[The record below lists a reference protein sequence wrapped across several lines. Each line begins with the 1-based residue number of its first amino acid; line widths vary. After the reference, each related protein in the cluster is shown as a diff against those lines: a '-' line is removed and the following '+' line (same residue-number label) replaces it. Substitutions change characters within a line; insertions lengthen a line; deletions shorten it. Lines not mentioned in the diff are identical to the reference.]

1 LQIFYNF
8 QGTELILIRLKIVQA
23 KYLSISNL
31 NHRLSFSKGLAM
43 KLRTVLSAFILLFL
57 SYQAQAF
64 QSSPAAAL
72 SKTSDIK
79 SATAKTT
86 LTLPIE
92 KTQPVRIAKT
102 DKPPIIDGKLD
113 EDIWKTATVFKEF
126 YQTQPG
132 DNIAPSQKT
141 EALMAYDSK
150 TLYLAF
156 RAYDEQG
163 KVRVTVPKRD
173 QVFDDDNVTIMIDT
187 FNDKRKAYE
196 FVFNPLGVQ
205 ADAIF
210 TEGNGEDFSV
220 DLVMESKGL
229 VDNDGYTVEVAIP
242 FKSMRYVAGKDK
254 IWGINFYRRIQ
265 RFDREQNSWM
275 PLSRDKSSLLSQFG
289 QITGLEG
296 ISTAR
301 TFEVIP
307 SITLSESG
315 NLTRT
320 LSQAAISG
328 NPLLR
333 DPGRMVNQPINS
345 DLGVSLKFGITP
357 TITLDAT
364 ANPDFAQVE
373 ADAPVVTANQ
383 RFPIFFSEK
392 RPFFLEGI
400 DIFQTPIQ
408 AVHTRAIVDPDY
420 AVKLTGKQGRTTF
433 GLLLASDN
441 APGNYSEEERNDPDA
456 LPNIQ
461 RFLDK
466 NAYIGVLRLKRDIG
480 KESSLG
486 MIATTY
492 DFIEQHNRLG
502 GVDGRFRLDKQT
514 TFSFQALGTSSR
526 RYFYDADEDNSL
538 YRTGNALAYSWN
550 LDKTGR
556 NFGYQLSGE
565 GKTRDYRADVGF
577 YGRTN
582 FNYNNLFMR
591 YSSNPKAKAKFIS
604 WRAFTFNG
612 IGYDWQGRTNSVEHG
627 DNIAFNFAKQIFF
640 NVGYNDFYERVFE
653 GEFGAK
659 RTATRQ
665 GAFSGNDPERS
676 LHGRSLFSN
685 FNMNP
690 SKKYSIGLF
699 AGHRWNIFDFDFG
712 AGPKFPR
719 VSPAA
724 LLNPDAPLDPGAAN
738 TFDLG
743 VSVSY
748 QPTNALKTSLD
759 YNRNRYTRNDTGRI
773 VFIDNIYSS
782 LTTYQ
787 FTRFLFARARV
798 DYDSL
803 ASSIRGQYLFGWT
816 PNPGTAFY
824 AGYNDATNYNGYSN
838 FTGHYEPG
846 FRRQGRT
853 FFIKTSYLFRKGN

>member
-1 LQIFYNF
+1 MK
-8 QGTELILIRLKIVQA
+8 R
-23 KYLSISNL
+23 
-31 NHRLSFSKGLAM
+31 SFFLA
-43 KLRTVLSAFILLFL
+43 VPFLLFL
-57 SYQAQAF
+57 PLHTQAF
-64 QSSPAAAL
+64 QASPAL
-72 SKTSDIK
+72 SKNTDLQPPATKTS
-79 SATAKTT
+79 
-86 LTLPIE
+86 LPVE
-92 KTQPVRIAKT
+92 KTQPVRLAKVEQ
-102 DKPPIIDGKLD
+102 PPVIDGKLD
-113 EDIWKTATVFKEF
+113 EEMWKSAALFKDF
-126 YQTQPG
+126 YQVQPG

-141 EALMAYDSK
+141 EVRMAYDSK
-150 TLYLAF
+150 TLYIAF
-156 RAYDEQG
+156 RAYDEVG
-163 KVRVTVPKRD
+163 KVRATVPKRD
-173 QVFDDDNVTIMIDT
+173 EAYVDDNVQVFLDT
-187 FNDKRKAYE
+187 LDDKRKAYE
-196 FVFNPLGVQ
+196 FIFNPYGVQ

-210 TEGNGEDFSV
+210 TEGSGEDFSV
-220 DLVMESKGL
+220 DIVMESKGL
-229 VDNDGYTVEVAIP
+229 IDNEGYTVEIAIP
-242 FKSMRYVAGKDK
+242 FKSLRYVAGKDK
-254 IWGINFYRRIQ
+254 VWGVNFYRRVH
-265 RFDREQNSWM
+265 RLDREYNSWM
-275 PLSRDKSSLLSQFG
+275 PISRDKAGLLSQFG

-296 ISTAR
+296 ISTER

-307 SITLSESG
+307 SLTLSESG
-315 NLTRT
+315 SLFRT
-320 LSQAAISG
+320 LSQAAISN
-328 NPLLR
+328 NPALR
-333 DPGRMVNQPINS
+333 DFGRMVNQPVRS

-364 ANPDFAQVE
+364 VNPDFAQVE

-383 RFPIFFSEK
+383 RFPIYFSEK

-420 AVKLTGKQGRTTF
+420 AVKLTGKQGRNTF

-441 APGNYSEEERNDPDA
+441 APGNYSEEERNDPDT
-456 LPNIQ
+456 LPDIQ
-461 RFLDK
+461 KFLDK
-466 NAYIGVLRLKRDIG
+466 NAYIGVLRYKRDIG
-480 KESSLG
+480 KESNVG
-486 MIATTY
+486 IIATSY
-492 DFIEQHNRLG
+492 DFIEKHNRLG

-514 TFSFQALGTSSR
+514 TFSFQALGTSTR
-526 RYFYDADEDNSL
+526 NYFHDVSEDTSV
-538 YRTGNALAYSWN
+538 YRTGNAFAYSWN

-577 YGRTN
+577 FGRTN
-582 FNYNNLFMR
+582 SNFNNLFMR
-591 YSSNPKAKAKFIS
+591 YSSDPRPKAKFIS

-627 DNIAFNFAKQIFF
+627 DNISFTFAKQIFF

-653 GEFGAK
+653 EEFGAR

-665 GAFSGNDPERS
+665 GAFFGEDSERS

-712 AGPKFPR
+712 AGPKYPR

-724 LLNPDAPLDPGAAN
+724 LLDPNAPLDPGAAN
-738 TFDLG
+738 TFDVG
-743 VSVSY
+743 ASFSF

-759 YNRNRYTRNDTGRI
+759 YNRNRYRRNDTGRT
-773 VFIDNIYSS
+773 VFIANIYSS

-787 FTRFLFARARV
+787 FTRFMFAKARV

-803 ASSIRGQYLFGWT
+803 SSSVRGQYLFGWA

-824 AGYNDATNYNGYSN
+824 VGYNDTLNYNGYN
-838 FTGHYEPG
+838 QFTGHQELG

-853 FFIKTSYLFRKGN
+853 FFLKTSYLFRKG